1 MLSRC
6 RWWVP
11 VGLAIALGACN
22 QPAAETGPAPEAA
35 ASAPAATPAPT
46 APTESEPSAPVA
58 SDTLAAGQYCYE
70 AATDT
75 LSAAVRLT
83 VAADGALSGDS
94 AASIHDEANGYF
106 TSYRQALSGTLTG
119 DQADLDITTWIEYD
133 QQQVSEIWTMDAE
146 DLNDGFTDYASL
158 DCRAVQD
165 YFAGPDGLEAADL
178 LSDVNIAT
186 NQRVQFEPGTSSA
199 FLSNSVVRGDRD
211 LYLLGAQGG
220 QTMVV
225 SISALE
231 DNAAFAIV
239 SPAGDI
245 LVLEGVDEELFL
257 PHTGDYQVIVGG
269 TRGNASYDL
278 FIAIE

>member
-22 QPAAETGPAPEAA
+22 QPAAETEPAPEAA
-35 ASAPAATPAPT
+35 ASTPAATPTPT
-46 APTESEPSAPVA
+46 AAPAEPEPAAPVDP
-58 SDTLAAGQYCYE
+58 DTLAAGQYCYE
-70 AATDT
+70 VATDT

-83 VAADGALSGDS
+83 VTAEGAISGNS
-94 AASIHDEANGYF
+94 AASIHDESNDYF
-106 TSYRQALSGTLTG
+106 TSYQQALSGTLTG

-133 QQQVSEIWTMDAE
+133 QQQARETWTVDA
-146 DLNDGFTDYASL
+146 DRLTDGGIYAYVRV
-158 DCRAVQD
+158 DCGAIQD
-165 YFAGPDGLEAADL
+165 YFAGPYNLEAADL
-178 LSDVNIAT
+178 LSNVNV
-186 NQRVQFEPGTSSA
+186 NRQRVQFEPGTSSA

-231 DNAAFAIV
+231 ENAVFSVV

-245 LVLEGVDEELFL
+245 LLMDGVDEELFL
-257 PHTGDYQVIVGG
+257 PNTGDYQVIVGS

-278 FIAIE
+278 FIAI